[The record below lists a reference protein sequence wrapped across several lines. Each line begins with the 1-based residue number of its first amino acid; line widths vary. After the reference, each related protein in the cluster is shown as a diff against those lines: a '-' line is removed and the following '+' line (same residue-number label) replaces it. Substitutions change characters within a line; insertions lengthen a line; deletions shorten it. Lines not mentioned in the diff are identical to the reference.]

1 MLKDRD
7 ELWGLKENIE
17 AMNKDAG
24 SNQKADLDLRIGMQ
38 KMSTCIIL
46 IVTGLS
52 GWRGSKSSISCS
64 RLV

>member
-1 MLKDRD
+1 M
-7 ELWGLKENIE
+7 EENVE

-24 SNQKADLDLRIGMQ
+24 NNQKADLDLRIGMQ